1 METFVLSPQER
12 AHIERGGRL
21 FLVKEI
27 EGPRW
32 QVLSIS
38 SQGAEVIPAW
48 ADAAA
53 HDLHREAQRA
63 AAAAAATLGDKAL
76 IRPSRYSYEVEFH
89 VADRGVAWR
98 LRMQKDSRDVEERLF
113 HMPHD
118 ADDDEEAFYDAHD
131 LALSAGERWVTAQ
144 GWN

>member
-1 METFVLSPQER
+1 MDAIALSPQER

-38 SQGAEVIPAW
+38 LQGAEIIPAR
-48 ADAAA
+48 ADFPS
-53 HDLHREAQRA
+53 HELHREAQRA
-63 AAAAAATLGDKAL
+63 AVAAAAALGGQAL
-76 IRPSRYSYEVEFH
+76 IRPSRYSYEVDFH
-89 VADRGVAWR
+89 FADRGMAWR

-113 HMPHD
+113 PMPHD
-118 ADDDEEAFYDAHD
+118 ANDEEEAFLETHD
-131 LALSAGERWVTAQ
+131 LALSAGERWVVTQ
-144 GWN
+144 FRC